1 MNHLRGVFIALLFLT
16 TSFFLIII
24 PWSSSSSIMKSTLHS
39 ILTKKQRQKRSKLQR
54 AKARKS
60 KGDLKKLLLILA
72 KGLEKGL
79 TRIDI
84 PLGVLKR
91 GLTQKNEELRR
102 GEERCEQLRKEIEEK
117 TQREIPNVSD
127 T

>member
-1 MNHLRGVFIALLFLT
+1 
-16 TSFFLIII
+16 
-24 PWSSSSSIMKSTLHS
+24 MKSTLHS
-39 ILTKKQRQKRSKLQR
+39 ILTKKQRQKPSKLQR

-60 KGDLKKLLLILA
+60 KGDLKKLHLILA